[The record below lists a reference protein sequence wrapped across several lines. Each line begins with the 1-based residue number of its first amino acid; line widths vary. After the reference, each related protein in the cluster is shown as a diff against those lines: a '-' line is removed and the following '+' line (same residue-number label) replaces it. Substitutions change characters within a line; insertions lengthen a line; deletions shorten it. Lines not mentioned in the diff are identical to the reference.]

1 MYFMNPVLKN
11 ILRKEHKMMIG
22 NLARMIFL
30 KIPLG
35 TEKIVITTC
44 HHLQHH
50 LYGCEENIFGAE

>member
-1 MYFMNPVLKN
+1 
-11 ILRKEHKMMIG
+11 MMIG
-22 NLARMIFL
+22 NPARMIFL

-35 TEKIVITTC
+35 TEKIAITTC

>member
-1 MYFMNPVLKN
+1 
-11 ILRKEHKMMIG
+11 MMIG